1 MLIVINPDKLTHR
14 PFFQEL
20 INYLAGKDDV
30 SLRQIK
36 RDFSEID
43 HLDRQLED
51 FIQAGYIQ
59 RRDRRY
65 YLNLPP
71 FTDVKAVA
79 LDEQLILES
88 SSPLYQ
94 ALQALRFETKLTNKT
109 NQAVLIEETDFER
122 NRPTLSNYFHKMSS
136 GAPLSQEQE
145 EVYEIL
151 GDVNPDY
158 ALKYMTSFLL
168 KFAKKDLVKQR
179 RSDIFVEVL
188 ALLGYI
194 REEDPGVYSLQMVFD
209 EEGLTFKAVGQ

>member
-1 MLIVINPDKLTHR
+1 MLLVINPDKLTRR

-136 GAPLSQEQE
+136 DAPLSQEQE